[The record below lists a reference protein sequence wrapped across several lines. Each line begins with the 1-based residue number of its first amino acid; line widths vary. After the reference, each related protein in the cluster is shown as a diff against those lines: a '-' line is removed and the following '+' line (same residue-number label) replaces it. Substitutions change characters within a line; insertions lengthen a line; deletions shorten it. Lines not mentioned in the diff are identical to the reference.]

1 MTFLLIVGV
10 EELGVAIFFLF
21 RDGCSGVE
29 NGKVTDRGVT
39 GGLSSESEIY
49 EMFKKYI

>member
-1 MTFLLIVGV
+1 VTFLLIVGV